1 MCVYEMYLCVCMSVC
16 LSVYLRASA
25 YVSENVSV
33 NVCVK
38 MRRNGMTVL
47 GGNRSVCAKADSM
60 RVYMK

>member
-1 MCVYEMYLCVCMSVC
+1 VCVYEMYLCVCMSVC

-38 MRRNGMTVL
+38 VRRNGMTVL
-47 GGNRSVCAKADSM
+47 GGNMSECVKGEPMC
-60 RVYMK
+60 VYMK